1 MNLIKIRFF
10 QELKKGEG
18 NVHTGSYLTKL
29 VFSNDYQTIVA
40 LICTVRKAIFR
51 YIFSKFIVFFY
62 ELRLRRLKAIALKFF
77 SRGSRHVQFFLLPQ
91 NFVATQLIGFYGHFV

>member
-18 NVHTGSYLTKL
+18 NVHTGSYFITRLIFT
-29 VFSNDYQTIVA
+29 VQTIV
-40 LICTVRKAIFR
+40 TVGKAIFR
-51 YIFSKFIVFFY
+51 HIFSIFIGFFY
-62 ELRLRRLKAIALKFF
+62 ELRLRRLKAIALKFV

-91 NFVATQLIGFYGHFV
+91 KFRSHSAHWFVW